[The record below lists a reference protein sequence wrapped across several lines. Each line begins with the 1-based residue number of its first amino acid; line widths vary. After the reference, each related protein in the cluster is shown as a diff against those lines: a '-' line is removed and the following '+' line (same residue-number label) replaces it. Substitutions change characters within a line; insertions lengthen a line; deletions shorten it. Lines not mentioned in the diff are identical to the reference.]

1 MFQAMELI
9 DISSPEA
16 ARKSISTVMAHLR
29 ALDAFLERISSQETP
44 TERQQVTADKL
55 PDKVDK
61 VVPCRIDLEVQCS
74 CTAPGDTVVVVGSCP
89 ELGNWQAERGLPL
102 CTSQELYPKWT
113 GTLQIQSCAACDV
126 QFKLAILRPSSHDW
140 EQTSNRNLSFPKE
153 QDENAAGHWKACL
166 TFNMNED
173 VKVLKV
179 TDGANTKEKKE
190 RPLPNLLLRGHGVD
204 TQRDDVK
211 VEKPAI
217 SQQVLDKTFRDKV
230 IGHSRGLITEAQRK
244 WSERQTC
251 TIGQI
256 PLNRS
261 YCVSCQKGSKSY
273 SVSCQKG
280 SKRTQHYE
288 PPNQD
293 NWSVTAFK
301 NGWTLFCVHDGHGPH
316 GHYVSTRTVQ
326 TVPWYLIES
335 GFDKTCIDEDQI
347 EQALLSAF
355 QKSQADLVRY
365 AVANNKDFAESG
377 STALAVLLKG
387 NKIWTANLGDCRCV
401 VGSGEGDI
409 IFSTEDHKP
418 QQPKERARIEAAGGE
433 VRFDQPTHRI
443 YVKGTDD
450 PGLAV
455 ARAFGDLG
463 LKDYGVVAIPEV
475 KLTEVDVSS
484 GVFVFI
490 ASDGI
495 WDFMDS
501 DEVVGGLA
509 SNLKKPGAEA
519 ILGGLHFHARCKWTQ
534 MCGTYCDDITSVLIQ
549 LR

>member
-1 MFQAMELI
+1 MELI

-29 ALDAFLERISSQETP
+29 ALDAFLERISCQETP
-44 TERQQVTADKL
+44 AERQQAKTDQL

-61 VVPCRIDLEVQCS
+61 VLPCRIDLEVQCS
-74 CTAPGDTVVVVGSCP
+74 STAPGDTVVVVGSCS
-89 ELGNWQAERGLPL
+89 ELGNWKAERGLPL
-102 CTSQELYPKWT
+102 CTSKELYPKWT
-113 GTLQIQSCAACDV
+113 GTLEIESCAACDV
-126 QFKLAILRPSSHDW
+126 QFKLAILRPSSHEW
-140 EQTSNRNLSFPKE
+140 EQTVHNRNFSFPKE
-153 QDENAAGHWKACL
+153 QDTNEQGHWKACL
-166 TFNMNED
+166 TFNRNDD

-179 TDGANTKEKKE
+179 TPANTKEKKE
-190 RPLPNLLLRGHGVD
+190 RPQRPLPNLLLRGHGVD
-204 TQRDDVK
+204 TQWDEVK

-251 TIGQI
+251 TVGQI

-261 YCVSCQKGSKSY
+261 YCVSCQKGSK
-273 SVSCQKG
+273 
-280 SKRTQHYE
+280 RTPNYE

-301 NGWTLFCVHDGHGPH
+301 SGWTLFCVHDGHGPY
-316 GHYVSTRTVQ
+316 GHFVSTRTVQ
-326 TVPWYLIES
+326 TVPWYLMES
-335 GFDKTCIDEDQI
+335 GFDKTNIDEDCI

-365 AVANNKDFAESG
+365 AVANNKDIAESG

-387 NKIWTANLGDCRCV
+387 NKIYTANLGDCRCV
-401 VGSGEGDI
+401 VGSAEGEI
-409 IFSTEDHKP
+409 IFQTEDHKP

-433 VRFDQPTHRI
+433 VRYDQPTHRI

-475 KLTEVDVSS
+475 NLTEVDVSKE
-484 GVFVFI
+484 VFVFI

-495 WDFMDS
+495 WEFMDS

-509 SNLKKPGAEA
+509 SKLRKGGAEA
-519 ILGGLHFHARCKWTQ
+519 ILGELHSHARCKWTE